1 MFKYVFVLLIAI
13 ASVCHAH
20 EDWKSGSTD
29 RSHLPDGELKG
40 YLHGHSEV
48 IDGTTHTGYW
58 DFDPDADGDPWT
70 KKQGNWEKSG
80 CVSTDANGKK
90 LYDHDCY
97 NDWIKEGNLK
107 PTSQGTTGGGPG
119 GITDDDTT
127 DDESTDD
134 DSDDPT
140 GDESDDPTGDESDD
154 PTGDESDDPTGDDSD
169 DPTGDESDDPTDDES
184 DDPTGNERNSLDL
197 VRGTSDNRRFVPQ
210 APILNPLMITE
221 WMLIDTGRS
230 HPQWIELYNPN
241 NSAVNLNG
249 YTFVYVTYH
258 HSAKWTFH
266 TITLSSFMVPAKSA
280 IILTSHDIT
289 DHIRHTFQGIKKS
302 QIYHLNI
309 NGYHL
314 KSGWLIKDADENEL
328 HRTGKAFREHGED
341 TTLHNPLLSDPPLV
355 NPGVEWN
362 WRNKRVSYKR
372 YPSEEPEQGEYYYGS
387 PNDVSSPGYFESARA
402 APSLI
407 RPKKIGTWAA
417 LKRR

>member
-29 RSHLPDGELKG
+29 RKHLPDGELRG

-107 PTSQGTTGGGPG
+107 PTSQDTTGGGTTGGGPG
-119 GITDDDTT
+119 GITDDDT
-127 DDESTDD
+127 TDD

-154 PTGDESDDPTGDDSD
+154 PTGDESDDPTGDESD
-169 DPTGDESDDPTDDES
+169 DPTGDESDDPTGD
-184 DDPTGNERNSLDL
+184 ERNNLDI
-197 VRGTSDNRRFVPQ
+197 VRDTSNQRFVPQ
-210 APILNPLMITE
+210 KPTVHPPMITE

-230 HPQWIELYNPN
+230 RPQWIELYNWN

-249 YTFVYVTYH
+249 YTFVYATYQ
-258 HSAKWTFH
+258 HSTRWTFH
-266 TITLSSFMVPAKSA
+266 TITLSDFVIPAKSA
-280 IILTSHDIT
+280 VILTSHST
-289 DHIRHTFQGIKKS
+289 RYSNGIDS
-302 QIYHLNI
+302 EQIYLLNC
-309 NGYHL
+309 GYVL
-314 KSGWLIKDADENEL
+314 KSGWALIDA
-328 HRTGKAFREHGED
+328 TGTEVYRIGRAFKEYGED
-341 TTLHNPLLSDPPLV
+341 TTLHNPLLSDPALV
-355 NPGVEWN
+355 NPGVEWD

-372 YPSEEPEQGEYYYGS
+372 YPSNEPEQGEYYYGN

-402 APSLI
+402 APTLI
-407 RPKKIGTWAA
+407 LPKTTGIWAE
-417 LKRR
+417 LKKR